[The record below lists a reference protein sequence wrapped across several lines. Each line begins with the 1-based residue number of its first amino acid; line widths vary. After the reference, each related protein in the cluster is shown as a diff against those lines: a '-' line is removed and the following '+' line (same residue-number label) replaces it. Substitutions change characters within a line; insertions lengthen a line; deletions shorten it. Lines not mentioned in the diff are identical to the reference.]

1 MTVGSGRRSFVLQ
14 GRISVKCAPPF
25 LPTRTPR
32 ALPGLAQQ
40 FQDGPAPAR
49 EGGAVRSAGP
59 PVSDEGRFPEGRRM
73 GSPKIEE
80 FPPPRDLGR
89 RPQPQNPRLQVSE
102 VKSRDIS
109 PGRKGRGP

>member
-1 MTVGSGRRSFVLQ
+1 
-14 GRISVKCAPPF
+14 
-25 LPTRTPR
+25 
-32 ALPGLAQQ
+32 
-40 FQDGPAPAR
+40 
-49 EGGAVRSAGP
+49 
-59 PVSDEGRFPEGRRM
+59 M

-109 PGRKGRGP
+109 PGRKSRGP